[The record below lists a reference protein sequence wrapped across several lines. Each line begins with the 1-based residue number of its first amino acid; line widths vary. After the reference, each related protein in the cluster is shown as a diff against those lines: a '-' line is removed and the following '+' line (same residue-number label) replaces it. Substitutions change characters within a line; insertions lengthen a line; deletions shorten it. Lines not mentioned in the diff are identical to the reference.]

1 MLSLRT
7 GLPGHGKTLRT
18 IWEVE
23 QVREKTERIV
33 YQNGIKDLKLPWH
46 ELDNPRHWMDVPDGS
61 IVVIDEC
68 QRVFPPRAA
77 GSAVPEHVRALETH
91 RHRGI
96 DMYLVTQHPR
106 LLDSHVRSLVEV
118 WEHVKRPFGQ
128 SYAKVVKW
136 QECHGDPSR
145 ALEDAEQ
152 ERWKFPLAVFDWYTS
167 ATVHTVRP
175 RYPLGKILLALA
187 IFGFLVW
194 VAIRMYPKI
203 YPDSVPVPVQEKP
216 QPPQQLQHGAS
227 SARSTAQ
234 VSPPSSSA
242 PAPATDAAGS
252 SPVLDAQGWAREWVP
267 VIAAVP
273 ASAPAYQRAG
283 STRPAAF
290 PRVVGCV
297 ASASACECFTQQ
309 GTTVPMEPAQCVAF
323 IQRPPFDPY
332 RADPVVDQQPAV
344 SGSGA
349 RAPETRAAA
358 AAPVAY
364 R

>member
-23 QVREKTERIV
+23 QVREKTDRIV

-46 ELDNPRHWMDVPDGS
+46 ELENPRYWMNVPDGS
-61 IVVIDEC
+61 IIVIDEC

-77 GSAVPEHVRALETH
+77 GSNVPDHVRALETH

-118 WEHVKRPFGQ
+118 WEHLKRPFGQ
-128 SYAKVVKW
+128 SYVKVTKW
-136 QECHGDPSR
+136 QECHGDPTKG
-145 ALEDAEQ
+145 LDDAEQ
-152 ERWKFPLAVFDWYTS
+152 SRWRYPKAVFDWYTS
-167 ATVHTVRP
+167 AAIHTVRP
-175 RYPLGKILLALA
+175 RAPVGKILLALA
-187 IFGFLVW
+187 LLFFVSYAF
-194 VAIRMYPKI
+194 VRI
-203 YPDSVPVPVQEKP
+203 YSKFHPDPVQP
-216 QPPQQLQHGAS
+216 QPQPQQLQHGAS

-234 VSPPSSSA
+234 VSLPPSSPG

-297 ASASACECFTQQ
+297 ASATACECFTQQ
-309 GTTVPMEPAQCVAF
+309 GTTVPLDPAQCVAF

-358 AAPVAY
+358 AAAPVAY